1 MADLESKLRPV
12 AESLLAPGEALL
24 GTCVATQQKT
34 FKGWMVAIVVT
45 PDRLVVQK
53 MTRKFAA
60 EGEPLSLTRD
70 RIAKAGASA
79 GGGMGADSSSI
90 VLDQVASM
98 LVIETTDGE
107 KLKLRM
113 MDGGSGMFGSL
124 GGGQVQEDGVR
135 ALANWLNS

>member
-1 MADLESKLRPV
+1 
-12 AESLLAPGEALL
+12 
-24 GTCVATQQKT
+24 
-34 FKGWMVAIVVT
+34 
-45 PDRLVVQK
+45 
-53 MTRKFAA
+53 
-60 EGEPLSLTRD
+60 
-70 RIAKAGASA
+70 
-79 GGGMGADSSSI
+79 MGADSSSI